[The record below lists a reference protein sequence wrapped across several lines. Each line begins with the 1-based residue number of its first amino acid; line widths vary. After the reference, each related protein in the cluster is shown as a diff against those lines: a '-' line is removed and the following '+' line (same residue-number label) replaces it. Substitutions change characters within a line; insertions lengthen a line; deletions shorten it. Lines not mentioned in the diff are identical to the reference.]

1 MKSQSIHSF
10 VRLLLHTISIL
21 RFIHVITYNKELI
34 SVCHRIVFHCM
45 DIPLRHFHWLLFG
58 TKQIKLFWMF
68 FCESLY
74 EQMLLF
80 LLDKYWRVDRVINS
94 CDGYLFYF
102 GRICKLFSKVVALFY
117 FTFAPPVYQCS
128 SSISLPTLG
137 VRNLMLAILI
147 GMYCG

>member
-1 MKSQSIHSF
+1 MKSQSTFSF
-10 VRLLLHTISIL
+10 ARLLSLTIIIL
-21 RFIHVITYNKELI
+21 RFMHVVTYNQEFV
-34 SVCHRIVFHCM
+34 SVYHRLVFHCM
-45 DIPLRHFHWLLFG
+45 DIPHRHFGCLLFG
-58 TKQIKLFWMF
+58 TTQIKLLWMF

-74 EQMLLF
+74 SQILLF